1 MKFLF
6 LFLAFSICAQT
17 KSPLLEMVEGSSIAN
32 LKKIKDPFM
41 IPKEKVEILT
51 AEKKTLKKN
60 NIYSNELS
68 GSELTLNN
76 LIIVGVAL
84 GKKNRAIVKVKGKTE
99 TYMMT
104 EGDLIGPDQIKLKA
118 VLPSGVIFVEKSTN
132 IYGTQEYF
140 ETVLPVTKAE

>member
-1 MKFLF
+1 MM
-6 LFLAFSICAQT
+6 
-17 KSPLLEMVEGSSIAN
+17 PR
-32 LKKIKDPFM
+32 
-41 IPKEKVEILT
+41 EKVEILT
-51 AEKKTLKKN
+51 EQKKNTVKKN

-76 LIIVGVAL
+76 LMIVGVAL